1 MISALLISH
10 NIFFKLFVYFLY
22 FTSYGNVDFIAIR
35 LFVSI
40 PIFSLL
46 DATLN
51 CCKFAGIHFFNFQ
64 KCKIKLF
71 IFNFFVDKFM

>member
-10 NIFFKLFVYFLY
+10 KIFLKLFVYFLCY
-22 FTSYGNVDFIAIR
+22 TSYGNMDFIAIR

-46 DATLN
+46 DA
-51 CCKFAGIHFFNFQ
+51 
-64 KCKIKLF
+64 KL
-71 IFNFFVDKFM
+71 

>member
-10 NIFFKLFVYFLY
+10 KIFFKLFVYYLC

-40 PIFSLL
+40 PILAFSMLNFKLL
-46 DATLN
+46 
-51 CCKFAGIHFFNFQ
+51 
-64 KCKIKLF
+64 
-71 IFNFFVDKFM
+71 